1 MVDIVIIDIVE
12 PAVASCGAEATASG
26 DEAEPL
32 DLEAEALLHVVVL
45 HNALVLT
52 CASRNGLE
60 RSLAFDVV
68 NTSKSSSAF
77 LGEDALPIAV
87 P

>member
-32 DLEAEALLHVVVL
+32 DLEAKALLHVVVL
-45 HNALVLT
+45 HNALVLNL
-52 CASRNGLE
+52 CIS
-60 RSLAFDVV
+60 
-68 NTSKSSSAF
+68 
-77 LGEDALPIAV
+77 
-87 P
+87 